1 MRRTKEEAEQTKQ
14 DLLDAALV
22 EFSEKGY
29 QAARLQDIARR
40 AGATRGAIYH
50 HFQNKADLYQKL
62 IESAAQQGNVAVEM
76 AVAGGGSFADI
87 CRRILVITMQMLADD
102 PQFRQITALSLF
114 KTGVA
119 PELAAIE
126 AQRLQNAEAAVQGIA
141 AYMDYGIKEGAA
153 RSDLAPA
160 VLARA
165 FLALQ
170 NGLAWLWTANG
181 EFFPLKEEA
190 DAYADILLHGILDAS
205 SSSEQ
210 P

>member
-14 DLLDAALV
+14 DLLDAALA

-40 AGATRGAIYH
+40 AGTTRGAIYH
-50 HFQNKADLYQKL
+50 HFENKADLYQKL
-62 IESAAQQGNVAVEM
+62 VESAANQGNVAVQT

-87 CRRILVITMQMLADD
+87 CRRILVMTMQMLADD

-126 AQRLQNAEAAVQGIA
+126 AERLQNAEAAVQGIA
-141 AYMDYGIKEGAA
+141 AYMEYGIAGGEA
-153 RSDLAPA
+153 RSDLTPA

-170 NGLAWLWTANG
+170 NGLAWLWLANG
-181 EFFPLKEEA
+181 EFFSLKEEA
-190 DAYADILLHGILDAS
+190 GAYADILLHGILAAS
-205 SSSEQ
+205 SRSEHA
-210 P
+210 